1 MNNTRRLCSNPVLA
15 ARRISI
21 SSRPVELTKTT
32 ATRTK
37 STCASSISL
46 NRYTYRKSFVLRA
59 HQVDTSF
66 VERRYFSISL
76 HSCRTGGAS
85 STIDLGPTCNLNA
98 PPSADLVTKV
108 SATTESSS
116 PILTQPLM
124 EVISTTVPSISATS
138 TSPSLLLVDQPC
150 PSILATQLQDHV
162 VANDLAWY
170 NVSSYVMDLVHFTH
184 DITGLSYAVSVASIT
199 MGIRLFLILPFGIVS
214 LRADPNI
221 DQDIDNLGK
230 QIEATK
236 DATKHKL
243 LVSKYKALRDRKK
256 KDTIRSF
263 AMPIMSFGTFMVM
276 WFGLRYMGVY
286 YPEDLATGGTLWFP
300 DLTQRDPFMFLP
312 ILSSVTF
319 VLMGEVGA
327 DQLGRPSRE
336 FSPLWANAWR
346 LFRLSTVYLFIDAPA
361 AIFCYWI
368 PNSSASVLQ
377 SVILSQPS
385 VRAAIGVIPERP
397 KPAQEEPVI
406 QYVHD
411 ETTEKQEFPGE
422 ITGTATHKKEKN
434 VGPRQLSIN
443 KKRKTKRK
451 R

>member
-1 MNNTRRLCSNPVLA
+1 MLA
-15 ARRISI
+15 ARWTSA
-21 SSRPVELTKTT
+21 SSRPVELTNTV
-32 ATRTK
+32 ARTR
-37 STCASSISL
+37 STCASSIRL
-46 NRYTYRKSFVLRA
+46 HRYTYRKALLLQARQVGSSFA
-59 HQVDTSF
+59 
-66 VERRYFSISL
+66 ERRFPSNRLFSCSAG
-76 HSCRTGGAS
+76 RAS
-85 STIDLGPTCNLNA
+85 SAIDLGPTFSNLNA
-98 PPSADLVTKV
+98 PLPTDSVAEVVVVAAEASSRIPTQTLMDITSTVVPS
-108 SATTESSS
+108 
-116 PILTQPLM
+116 
-124 EVISTTVPSISATS
+124 SISATS
-138 TSPSLLLVDQPC
+138 PSWLLVDQPS

-199 MGIRLFLILPFGIVS
+199 LGIRLFLILPFGIVS

-221 DQDIDNLGK
+221 DQDIESLEK
-230 QIEATK
+230 QIKATK
-236 DATKHKL
+236 DTTRHNL
-243 LVSKYKALRDRKK
+243 LVSKYKKMLDRKK

-286 YPEDLATGGTLWFP
+286 YPEDLASGGTLWFP

-346 LFRLSTVYLFIDAPA
+346 LFRLSTVYIFIDAPA

-397 KPAQEEPVI
+397 KSTKETPVI
-406 QYVHD
+406 QYVSG
-411 ETTEKQEFPGE
+411 ETAKKQELSGE
-422 ITGTATHKKEKN
+422 ITGTTTTSNKGKKA
-434 VGPRQLSIN
+434 GSRQLSIN